1 MKAVEINFDGI
12 IGPTHHYGGLSFG
25 NVASKQFRYQI
36 SSPRQAALEGLAKMK
51 LLSDRGVSQAVLP
64 PHHRPD
70 LEFLR
75 SQGYSGEAEQI
86 IQKVFRDDP
95 ELLSTASSA
104 SSMWA
109 ANAATVSPSVET
121 SDGKVHFTPAN
132 LISKRH
138 RSIEPQFTRKV
149 FKKIF
154 SDSDYFTIHHPLPA
168 TAEFADEG
176 AANHLRICSSH
187 SEPGAEIFVYGRN
200 GNSRG
205 PQKYP
210 ARQSRTACEAIIEQ
224 HGLDSRR
231 TMLVAQS
238 SDVIDAGV
246 FHNDV
251 ISVANENVLVCHAK
265 AFVNQPAVLDTLKTQ
280 QPSVE
285 VFQVSS
291 DELSVADAVSSYIF
305 NSQLVTLPNGTM
317 LFLAPEECRTN
328 PSARSVLD
336 RLRDEVDVVSE
347 VEFVDVRQSMQ
358 NGGGPACLRLRV
370 VLTEDEV
377 AAIHQPI
384 LLTDA
389 TYQKLTFWVQQHYRE
404 ELTLE
409 DLADPELFREG
420 CAALDELTQILELG
434 AIYPFQK

>member
-1 MKAVEINFDGI
+1 
-12 IGPTHHYGGLSFG
+12 
-25 NVASKQFRYQI
+25 
-36 SSPRQAALEGLAKMK
+36 
-51 LLSDRGVSQAVLP
+51 
-64 PHHRPD
+64 
-70 LEFLR
+70 
-75 SQGYSGEAEQI
+75 
-86 IQKVFRDDP
+86 
-95 ELLSTASSA
+95 
-104 SSMWA
+104 
-109 ANAATVSPSVET
+109 
-121 SDGKVHFTPAN
+121 
-132 LISKRH
+132 
-138 RSIEPQFTRKV
+138 
-149 FKKIF
+149 
-154 SDSDYFTIHHPLPA
+154 
-168 TAEFADEG
+168 
-176 AANHLRICSSH
+176 
-187 SEPGAEIFVYGRN
+187 
-200 GNSRG
+200 
-205 PQKYP
+205 
-210 ARQSRTACEAIIEQ
+210 
-224 HGLDSRR
+224 
-231 TMLVAQS
+231 
-238 SDVIDAGV
+238 DVIDAGV

-265 AFVNQPAVLDTLKTQ
+265 AFVSQPAVLNTLKTQ

-336 RLRDEVDVVSE
+336 RLKDEVDVVSE

-409 DLADPELFREG
+409 DLADPELYREG